1 MSINRDRAAR
11 FFYDMQLPGQP
22 SEEFEQ
28 LPSVRINYYYSL
40 ADRLIEFMVPME
52 TACRDKA
59 AADREFLDRASDV
72 QKLSSFDEVWDRR

>member
-40 ADRLIEFMVPME
+40 ADRLIEFME
-52 TACRDKA
+52 ESEQLAT
-59 AADREFLDRASDV
+59 DV
-72 QKLSSFDEVWDRR
+72 RTVFDEVWDRR

>member
-40 ADRLIEFMVPME
+40 ADRLIEFMSEAEHTTDARTV
-52 TACRDKA
+52 
-59 AADREFLDRASDV
+59 
-72 QKLSSFDEVWDRR
+72 FDDVWDRR